1 MKLIE
6 TGAVGKIVCFEDLDY
21 IRIKLRNVE
30 NGNFSCIYVKPEQAS
45 NAELYKDKDT
55 GVDLEKID
63 EENEPTSLPEWLSI
77 HYKDYGC

>member
-30 NGNFSCIYVKPEQAS
+30 NGNFSCIYVKPEQAN